1 MPRFFSVC
9 IAALVLALAA
19 AAALAVN
26 EGEKAPDF
34 TLPAIDGGSQVK
46 LSDFRGK
53 VVLVDF
59 WATWCAPCI
68 GALPEMQD
76 LARKMKGQPFA
87 IVGVD
92 TDGDDLRLRAFLARH
107 PSEWPQVRDRSG
119 KLARETYGVRGY
131 PTYLVLDREGRIVR
145 KVEGWDPGG
154 IPKQVT
160 PWIEQ
165 ALRAK
170 PGRPGGKAAGGGAR

>member
-1 MPRFFSVC
+1 MSRFPIVS
-9 IAALVLALAA
+9 IAFLALSLAA
-19 AAALAVN
+19 GAARAVN

-34 TLPAIDGGSQVK
+34 TLPAVEGGAPVR

-59 WATWCAPCI
+59 WATWCAPCL
-68 GALPEMQD
+68 GALPEMEE
-76 LARKMKGQPFA
+76 LSRKLGGQPFA

-92 TDGDDLRLRAFLARH
+92 TDADDRRLRAFLARR
-107 PSEWPQVRDRSG
+107 PAAWTQVRDRG
-119 KLARETYGVRGY
+119 AKVAKQVFGVRGY

-154 IPKQVT
+154 IPQQVA

-170 PGRPGGKAAGGGAR
+170 PGKSASHARR

>member
-1 MPRFFSVC
+1 MSRLLSVC
-9 IAALVLALAA
+9 IATLALSLAA
-19 AAALAVN
+19 GAARAVN

-34 TLPAIDGGSQVK
+34 ALPSLDGGSPVK

-68 GALPEMQD
+68 QSIPEMQA
-76 LARKMKGQPFA
+76 LARKMGGQPFA
-87 IVGVD
+87 IVGVN

-107 PSEWPQVRDRSG
+107 PNEWMQVRDRGG

-145 KVEGWDPGG
+145 KVEVWDPGG
-154 IPKQVT
+154 IPQQVT

-165 ALRAK
+165 ALRPK

>member
-1 MPRFFSVC
+1 MSRLLSVC
-9 IAALVLALAA
+9 IATLALSLAA
-19 AAALAVN
+19 GAARAVN

-34 TLPAIDGGSQVK
+34 ALPSLDGGPQVK

-68 GALPEMQD
+68 QSIPEMQA
-76 LARKMKGQPFA
+76 LARKMGGQPFA
-87 IVGVD
+87 IVGVN

-107 PSEWPQVRDRSG
+107 PNEWMQVRDRGG

-154 IPKQVT
+154 IPQQVT

-165 ALRAK
+165 ALRPK